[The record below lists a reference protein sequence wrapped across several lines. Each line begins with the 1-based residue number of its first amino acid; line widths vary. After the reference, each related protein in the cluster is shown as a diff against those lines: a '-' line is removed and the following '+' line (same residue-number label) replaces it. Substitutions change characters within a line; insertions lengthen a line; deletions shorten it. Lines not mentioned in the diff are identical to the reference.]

1 MSDYHLKD
9 SVAIVIGGASGI
21 GAAIAREAAKKGAR
35 VVIADINKELALE
48 TISSIKAAYEPTFID
63 TDVTK
68 TDQIR
73 QMVKQAASLGKI
85 HFLANSAGIQTY
97 GTVETT
103 SEEDWDLTMDINL
116 KSMFLVCKEVIPQL
130 RENGGGSIVN
140 ISSVQGIRCQHNVLA
155 YSTAK
160 AAAIALTRS
169 ISLDHAMENIT
180 TNCIC
185 PGSVDTPLLRYGAAQ
200 HGPVE
205 EVLKEWGSKHPIGRI
220 GEPEEIAKLTLY
232 LWSQDAK
239 FMVGQPIVMD
249 GGLSSIVL

>member
-1 MSDYHLKD
+1 
-9 SVAIVIGGASGI
+9 
-21 GAAIAREAAKKGAR
+21 
-35 VVIADINKELALE
+35 
-48 TISSIKAAYEPTFID
+48 
-63 TDVTK
+63 
-68 TDQIR
+68 
-73 QMVKQAASLGKI
+73 
-85 HFLANSAGIQTY
+85 
-97 GTVETT
+97 
-103 SEEDWDLTMDINL
+103 
-116 KSMFLVCKEVIPQL
+116 
-130 RENGGGSIVN
+130 
-140 ISSVQGIRCQHNVLA
+140 
-155 YSTAK
+155 
-160 AAAIALTRS
+160 
-169 ISLDHAMENIT
+169 MENIT